1 MTTCLGFAPKH
12 ETILIRNRTYGF
24 LIETHS
30 LRNST
35 EPEILSGN
43 AFLYSGKH
51 LFEQLEK
58 CCFSPDNRFTT
69 GQREHS
75 CTKKCNNAS
84 NIQNIFISLNINI
97 IQEIFTNN
105 ILIYIKN
112 SK

>member
-43 AFLYSGKH
+43 AF
-51 LFEQLEK
+51 
-58 CCFSPDNRFTT
+58 
-69 GQREHS
+69 
-75 CTKKCNNAS
+75 
-84 NIQNIFISLNINI
+84 FILRKTP
-97 IQEIFTNN
+97 F
-105 ILIYIKN
+105 
-112 SK
+112 